1 MVAATL
7 FSTLLSGCASGPALP
22 PPPPPVIAINT
33 IPAGADISIRDNF
46 IGQSPLTIPAPHN
59 YTGTEP
65 IKIEVRL
72 EGYEPKE
79 VMFGDYHPP
88 VDQVLTKM
96 VESDT
101 MIYRAPAGT
110 KTIPAYYTYGNS
122 VTIKLYPLGK

>member
-1 MVAATL
+1 MNTSNPVRASLLAAATAARDL
-7 FSTLLSGCASGPALP
+7 DQHHPGW
-22 PPPPPVIAINT
+22 
-33 IPAGADISIRDNF
+33 ADVSIRGNF
-46 IGQSPLTIPAPHN
+46 IGQSPLNIPAPAN

-72 EGYEPKE
+72 EGYEPEE

-88 VDQVLTKM
+88 VDQALTKM
-96 VESDT
+96 VESET

-122 VTIKLYPLGK
+122 VTIKLYPRGK